1 MRKVVLSSG
10 NQHKINEI
18 KDILKDL
25 NFEVVSK
32 NDIGFRDFDV
42 EEDKIT
48 LEGNAFKKAEELH
61 KLVKGIV
68 LADDTGL
75 FVNALNGEPGVY
87 SARYAGE
94 PASDK
99 SNRELLLK
107 NLKDVPAEKRTAYFK
122 TVIAIVFEDGRKVM
136 AEGRVDG
143 KIGYEEKGQ
152 NGFGYD
158 SLFIVENTNKTFA
171 EMSEEE
177 KNKISHR
184 ARALM
189 NLKKKLEDMVSEN
202 NSNKR

>member
-18 KDILKDL
+18 KDILKSL

-32 NDIGFRDFDV
+32 NDIGFKDFDV
-42 EEDKIT
+42 DEDKTT
-48 LEGNAFKKAEELH
+48 LEENAFKKAEELH

-75 FVNALNGEPGVY
+75 FVDSLNGAPGVY

-94 PASDK
+94 PTSDK
-99 SNRELLLK
+99 NNRELLLK
-107 NLKDVPAEKRTAYFK
+107 NLKDVPVEKRTAHFK
-122 TVIAIVFEDGRKVM
+122 TVIAIVFEDGSKMM

-143 KIGYEEKGQ
+143 KIGFEEKGL

-158 SLFIVENTNKTFA
+158 SLFIVEDTNKTFA
-171 EMSEEE
+171 EMPEEE

-184 ARALM
+184 ARALI
-189 NLKKKLEDMVSEN
+189 NLKKKLEDIVSEN
-202 NSNKR
+202 NCNK